1 MKKKCSAF
9 QKRWSCV
16 VVSVVITTIGATRL
30 SKIKQVSRFLLSTVS
45 AKTLNEMKFFNF
57 LKIFHESPVG
67 KTYCSKFNRSYIC
80 SVKTKLE

>member
-1 MKKKCSAF
+1 MKKKCRAF

-45 AKTLNEMKFFNF
+45 AKTFWMKR
-57 LKIFHESPVG
+57 IFSI
-67 KTYCSKFNRSYIC
+67 F
-80 SVKTKLE
+80 